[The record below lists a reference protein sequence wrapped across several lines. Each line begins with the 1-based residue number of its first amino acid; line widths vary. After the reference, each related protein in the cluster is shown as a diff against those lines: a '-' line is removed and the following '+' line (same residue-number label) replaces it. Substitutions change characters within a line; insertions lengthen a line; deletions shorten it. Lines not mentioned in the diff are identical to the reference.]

1 MSQKTNKAWILDLHQ
16 QQIEQWILEQE
27 LYTFFVD
34 GVAKGNPGAYSERGA
49 LSASHGDYG
58 SKQTAWQKPRQ
69 FSHAR
74 LF

>member
-34 GVAKGNPGAYSERGA
+34 GVAKGNPGAYSARGA
-49 LSASHGDYG
+49 LSASHGD
-58 SKQTAWQKPRQ
+58 
-69 FSHAR
+69 
-74 LF
+74 